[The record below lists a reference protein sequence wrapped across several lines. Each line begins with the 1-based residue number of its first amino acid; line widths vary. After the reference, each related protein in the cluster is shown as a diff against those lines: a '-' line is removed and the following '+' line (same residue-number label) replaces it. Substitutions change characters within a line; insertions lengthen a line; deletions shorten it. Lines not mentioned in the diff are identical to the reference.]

1 MDTEDD
7 DILPNLEPATLGLAV
22 IKIWSRLFRK
32 NTQWPFINLLGE
44 SLKQYLAM
52 LPGWVCDRALDWT
65 IVEQVFSNVLLAQ
78 TLLRLVEL
86 DLGVSFPK
94 WPFGNRRRTIDVALI
109 PPTLRTELRTLVATH
124 TCFVTKWIT
133 LLGVGLLSW
142 WGTGKLRVMVTV
154 WD

>member
-52 LPGWVCDRALDWT
+52 LPG
-65 IVEQVFSNVLLAQ
+65 
-78 TLLRLVEL
+78 
-86 DLGVSFPK
+86 
-94 WPFGNRRRTIDVALI
+94 
-109 PPTLRTELRTLVATH
+109 
-124 TCFVTKWIT
+124 
-133 LLGVGLLSW
+133 
-142 WGTGKLRVMVTV
+142 
-154 WD
+154 